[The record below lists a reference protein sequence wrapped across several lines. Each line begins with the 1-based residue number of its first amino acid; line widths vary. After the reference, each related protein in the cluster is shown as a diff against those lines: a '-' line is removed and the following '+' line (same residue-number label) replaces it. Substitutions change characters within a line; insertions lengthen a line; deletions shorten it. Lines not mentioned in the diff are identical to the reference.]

1 MAIFGNSALQQLWVD
16 EQIFSGQL
24 DLVAQP
30 THDLHCLLWS
40 SRRNHFTWIVE
51 ALDLPLRLSQLWI

>member
-1 MAIFGNSALQQLWVD
+1 MAIFGNSALQQLWVN

-30 THDLHCLLWS
+30 THDLHRLFWS
-40 SRRNHFTWIVE
+40 SRRHQLTWIVE
-51 ALDLPLRLSQLWI
+51 ALDPLLRLSQLWI